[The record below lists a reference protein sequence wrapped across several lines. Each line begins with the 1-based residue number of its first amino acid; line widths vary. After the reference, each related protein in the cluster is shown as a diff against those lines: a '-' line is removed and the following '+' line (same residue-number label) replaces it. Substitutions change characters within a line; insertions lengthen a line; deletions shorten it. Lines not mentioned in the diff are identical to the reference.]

1 MPILYGDP
9 ISGNCLKARWT
20 AAHLEVPVEWRDV
33 GVLAGE
39 TRSLDFLA
47 LNADGR
53 VPILV
58 LDDGRV
64 LAESNAIIG
73 FLARGSA
80 LIPSDPYDHAKM
92 LQWMFWEQYSHE
104 PFIAVRRYQMRY
116 LGRAEIDL
124 DPRLHKRGSDA
135 LALMDAHL
143 SARAFMLD
151 TRPTLADIALVAY
164 TRVAHEGGFDL
175 SRYPA
180 VRDWV
185 GRVEQV
191 FDIHDAS

>member
-1 MPILYGDP
+1 MLTIYGDP
-9 ISGNCLKARWT
+9 ISGNCLKVRWT
-20 AAHLEVPVEWRDV
+20 AAYLGIPVDWRDV
-33 GVLAGE
+33 DVTAGE
-39 TRSLDFLA
+39 TRNSDFLR
-47 LNADGR
+47 LNPDGR

-58 LDDGRV
+58 FEDERV

-73 FLARGSA
+73 FLARGAA
-80 LIPSDPYDHAKM
+80 LVPTDPYDHAKM

-104 PFIAVRRYQMRY
+104 PFIAVRRFQMRY
-116 LGRAEIDL
+116 LDRAEADL
-124 DPRLHKRGSDA
+124 DPRLHERGSAA

-143 SARAFMLD
+143 SARAFMVGASL
-151 TRPTLADIALVAY
+151 TLADVALVAY

-185 GRVEQV
+185 GRVEV
-191 FDIHDAS
+191 GLRIHHAS